1 MKKIE
6 FNVQEP
12 YLSFIKS
19 GQKTIEG
26 RLNKGKF
33 GSLEVGDILVLSSGS
48 NLQFEVIGKR
58 EYKTFQEMII
68 SEGIER
74 VIPDKTSIE
83 DAVDVYYRFYTPK
96 QEQEF
101 GVLAVE
107 IKQK

>member
-1 MKKIE
+1 MKIID

-33 GSLEVGDILVLSSGS
+33 VSLEVGDILTLSNTS
-48 NLQFEVIGKR
+48 LQFEVIGKR
-58 EYKTFQEMII
+58 EYETFQEMII
-68 SEGIER
+68 SEGIKR
-74 VIPDKTSIE
+74 VIPDKTTIE
-83 DAVDVYYRFYTPK
+83 DAVNVYYKFYTPN

>member
-1 MKKIE
+1 MKIID

-33 GSLEVGDILVLSSGS
+33 GSLEVGDILTLSNTS
-48 NLQFEVIGKR
+48 LQFKVIGKR
-58 EYKTFQEMII
+58 KYKTFQEMIT

-74 VIPDKTSIE
+74 VIPDKTTIE
-83 DAVDVYYRFYTPK
+83 DAVNVYYKFYTPK